1 MDARLHH
8 STFFCFC
15 SGNGSQ
21 FLGLSVAIIVM
32 ALLGM
37 FNVHRHHA
45 MNSTAILLYA
55 FTSCIAGYVSA
66 NFFKKIGGH
75 NWVWNVV
82 LTSSLFAL
90 PFFVIWSFVNTVA
103 WIHHSTQ
110 ALPFTTIILIM
121 CIWVIGECPLPF
133 PMHCHGVYFPPLSSG
148 LSSDCPGWDIWEEH
162 SIWF

>member
-1 MDARLHH
+1 MII
-8 STFFCFC
+8 FV

-21 FLGLSVAIIVM
+21 FLALSISIIVM

-45 MNSTAILLYA
+45 MNSTAVLLYA
-55 FTSCIAGYVSA
+55 FTSSIAGYVSA
-66 NFFKKIGGH
+66 NLFKKIGGH
-75 NWVWNVV
+75 NWVWNIV

-90 PFFVIWSFVNTVA
+90 PFFIVWSFVNTVA

-121 CIWVIGECPLPF
+121 CIWIVGMCILDIEIVHL
-133 PMHCHGVYFPPLSSG
+133 LSFMAGLYPSG
-148 LSSDCPGWDIWEEH
+148 LPPDCPGGDIWKEH
-162 SIWF
+162 GVRF